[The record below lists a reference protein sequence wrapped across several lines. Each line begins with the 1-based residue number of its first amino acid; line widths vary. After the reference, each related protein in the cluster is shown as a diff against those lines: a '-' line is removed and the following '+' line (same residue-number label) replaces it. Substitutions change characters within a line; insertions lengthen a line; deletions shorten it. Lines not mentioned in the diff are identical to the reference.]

1 LARWVGLDRISS
13 VGRAAW
19 PMWRPHPPI
28 GPLNP
33 RVPANRRKH
42 LASFPTSSFHGT
54 NAPLLFRSVTD
65 LLCRRH
71 PPALPPPPPTPRS
84 PSRLRSMETSAA
96 PPPQEQA
103 PPHPPLLSLSSL
115 RTPES
120 RMNPYTRTYRG
131 NQSITHLG
139 AGEVANLVL
148 SMVCFRGNRVC
159 FASMLS
165 FGNAEMPVQWLNGL
179 SLQHVSHWKF
189 PSSDWFVRPTS

>member
-1 LARWVGLDRISS
+1 MGWTVFHQLVERHGPSGGPIRPSARSTLAFPPT
-13 VGRAAW
+13 AANTL
-19 PMWRPHPPI
+19 HPSL
-28 GPLNP
+28 PLP
-33 RVPANRRKH
+33 STVRMPPPVP
-42 LASFPTSSFHGT
+42 FCF
-54 NAPLLFRSVTD
+54 TD
-65 LLCRRH
+65 LLCRRR

-120 RMNPYTRTYRG
+120 RMNPCTRSYRG